1 MSINAI
7 FPHIIIIIHIISTL
21 FKATNIVHFIIFAL
35 IMIIYIGNNDDI
47 EVGMKATDTALLGHL
62 QEEGTTFLRCQDNS

>member
-35 IMIIYIGNNDDI
+35 IMIIYIDKNNDDI

-62 QEEGTTFLRCQDNS
+62 QEEGTTFLRCG